1 MRKNIHSQKLNIT
14 IIFMI
19 LLSCYLVYVIFIYS
33 QKEQIFAYQVKSGS
47 LAENSIYTGI
57 ILREEKI
64 FTAASTGYI
73 DYFAREGEHVG
84 VGDLVYSIDESGI
97 IDDMINK
104 KIGDNNLSNEDLSS
118 LRSDII
124 DFSNIYS
131 NTNYYKTYDFL
142 YDMNG
147 EVLKLANMNILD
159 ALSDVNSSSLTNLVK
174 LCNSEA
180 PGYVV
185 YNIDG
190 YESLSVNGINEE
202 MFDTTTYEKD
212 LLINNELIDV
222 GDEVFKLVT
231 SEEWNIVIKLSKDK
245 AEELADEGY
254 IQIKFLE
261 NQRIQ
266 WAAIKVVEL
275 EDGYYGVLTL
285 NNSVL
290 NFCTDR
296 YIEIELMSNAE
307 QGLKIPISS
316 LVHKEFFLVPKE
328 YIFEEGEDNIRVFL
342 KKSFLE
348 DGTVSA
354 ERLELEV
361 YSETDDYYYV
371 DNSILRT
378 GDYLIKP
385 DSLEE
390 YPVSTRGELV
400 GVYNMNKGYADF
412 RQVVILY
419 ENEEYAIVKSN
430 TVYGLNV
437 YDFIVLDSSTV
448 VEDEFIYE

>member
-1 MRKNIHSQKLNIT
+1 MRKGNNSQKLNIT
-14 IIFMI
+14 IIFMV
-19 LLSCYLVYVIFIYS
+19 LLSCYLIYVLFIYS
-33 QKEQIFAYQVKSGS
+33 KKEQIFAYQVKAGS
-47 LAENSIYTGI
+47 LAESSIYNGL
-57 ILREEKI
+57 ILRQEKI
-64 FTAASTGYI
+64 CTSSNSGYI

-84 VGDLVYSIDESGI
+84 VGDLIYTVDESGI

-104 KIGDNNLSNEDLSS
+104 NIGQNNLSNEDLSS

-124 DFSNIYS
+124 DFSSVYN
-131 NTNYYKTYDFL
+131 NHNYYKTYDFL
-142 YDMNG
+142 YDMEG

-159 ALSDVNSSSLTNLVK
+159 TLSDANSSSLTNLVQM
-174 LCNSEA
+174 CNSDT

-190 YESLSVNGINEE
+190 YESLSVNGINEDL
-202 MFDTTTYEKD
+202 FDTTTYEKT
-212 LLINNELIDV
+212 LLINNDLIDA
-222 GDEVFKLVT
+222 GDDVFKLIT
-231 SEEWNIVIKLSKDK
+231 SEEWNIVIKLDKDK
-245 AEELADEGY
+245 AEELQDEGY

-261 NQRIQ
+261 NQRVQ

-290 NFCTDR
+290 SFCTDR
-296 YIEIELMSNAE
+296 YIEIELMNNAE

-328 YIFEEGEDNIRVFL
+328 YLFEEGEDNIRVFL
-342 KKSFLE
+342 KKSFME
-348 DGTVSA
+348 DGSVSA

-361 YSETDDYYYV
+361 YSETEDYYYV
-371 DNSILRT
+371 DNSVLRT

-390 YPVSTRGELV
+390 YPVSTKGELV

-448 VEDEFIYE
+448 VEDDFIYE

>member
-1 MRKNIHSQKLNIT
+1 
-14 IIFMI
+14 MI